1 MDPWRYLFFRSFS
14 LKYKFK
20 LFVGM
25 SKKFYEILEE
35 EVTKNHAVDEK
46 DKDQGLEEMW
56 KARKLAINIWKIYS
70 NSVTHY

>member
-1 MDPWRYLFFRSFS
+1 M
-14 LKYKFK
+14 
-20 LFVGM
+20 GM

-56 KARKLAINIWKIYS
+56 KARKLAINIWKINS